1 MNSIDNHKNKL
12 KQNKLSKKKK
22 KKIEKHK
29 QTKNKKN
36 LYSFLK
42 LKKMI

>member
-12 KQNKLSKKKK
+12 KQNKLSKK

>member
-22 KKIEKHK
+22 KIEKHK

-36 LYSFLK
+36 PYSFLK

>member
-12 KQNKLSKKKK
+12 KQNKLSKKKI
-22 KKIEKHK
+22 IEKHK